1 MMAQNTDQKLQK
13 GKFVAPKKRHPDPKE
28 MAEIVAIQALNFIA
42 GEPERL
48 GRFLAETG
56 LGPQSLRAAAQDPAF
71 LTGVLEFVLRDEA
84 LIVAFAEASE
94 LDPETVSAAHIALTG
109 APWARDEP

>member
-1 MMAQNTDQKLQK
+1 
-13 GKFVAPKKRHPDPKE
+13 

-42 GEPERL
+42 GDPERL

-56 LGPQSLRAAAQDPAF
+56 LGPASLRAAAQDPAF
-71 LTGVLEFVLRDEA
+71 LAGVLEFILRDEK
-84 LIVAFAEASE
+84 LVIGFAEATE
-94 LDPETVSAAHIALTG
+94 LGPETVSAAHIALSG

>member
-1 MMAQNTDQKLQK
+1 MMAQNTDHKLQK
-13 GKFVAPKKRHPDPKE
+13 GKYLPTKSRHPDPRE

-71 LTGVLEFVLRDEA
+71 LSGVLEFVLRDEK
-84 LIVAFAEASE
+84 LILAFAEATE
-94 LDPETVSAAHIALTG
+94 LGPETVSAAHIALNG
-109 APWARDEP
+109 APSAHNEP